1 MNLSLRTAARIAW
14 RETRSS
20 MVKFSFVVLGVAA
33 GVGALSGVRGFSQS
47 FEGMLTSEARTV
59 MAADLTARQ
68 FVLPNP
74 DQTAQ
79 LDALAA
85 RGVERTLITETVSM
99 ASPSPGDAG
108 TPADAAPVLISI
120 KAVDP
125 SKYPYYGEVKL
136 NPPMSLTQALTPDSV
151 VAGDDLLIRVG
162 VKVGQKIRVGGQDF
176 TVAAAVLSEPD
187 RLSGSLNIGLRMMM
201 SREALERT
209 GLMQIGSRSAERFLF
224 KLDPGAP
231 PVEEVRDAIKA
242 ALPESTV
249 ADFSQSHPIITAGLN
264 RATTFL
270 SLVSLIA
277 LIVGAIGVG
286 MAMHAHL
293 QQKMDNIAVMKSL
306 GATSGEII
314 RIFTIQTLMLG
325 LAGGLGGV
333 LVGRGVEQVFPALIN
348 KLFAIDAPVTWHL
361 AAAAQGIAAG
371 ILTTLLF
378 TVPPL
383 LAIRSIRPA
392 LILRRDMPDARPP
405 WSKRVGQIKPAL
417 IAAAVILAGIGLLA
431 AWLANSPRVG
441 GYFAGGLCVSLMLLA
456 VVAALLLRGIRE
468 FVRRSPWK
476 IPSLARQ
483 GLANLYRQ
491 GNQAQAILVA
501 LGLGVMFTLT
511 VYLVQNSLVKE
522 IIATAPPEMPN
533 VFLVGV
539 TQAQT
544 APLLQLISA
553 QPGVLGTPVLGPA
566 VAARL
571 VSIDGVPV
579 AEHQEGADSSPDAQP
594 PSDAKA
600 SSGAQQTGGIRRRYT
615 TTRSVTWEEE
625 KPSDVTVLHGAWWT
639 KGTKEPVVSIE
650 EDAAKTLE
658 IEVGSQL
665 ELAAS
670 GRTIR
675 ARVVAIHRVDA
686 MRSTPS
692 AEFVFNPEALAGLP
706 VVFYGGVRM
715 QPQAVGGLQ
724 RVVFAKFPTV
734 TVVNIADA
742 LAIAQQ
748 VVDQI
753 ALVIRFLSGF
763 AILAGAII
771 LAASVAGTRF
781 RRVREVVIL
790 KTLGATRKRVQRV
803 FSIEF
808 TALGTV
814 AGLLGAMLASG
825 FSGLVLKRLL
835 DAKFH
840 VDFEATAVAI
850 VATALL
856 ANLSGWLASS
866 RILKQKPLE
875 ILREE

>member
-1 MNLSLRTAARIAW
+1 
-14 RETRSS
+14 
-20 MVKFSFVVLGVAA
+20 
-33 GVGALSGVRGFSQS
+33 
-47 FEGMLTSEARTV
+47 
-59 MAADLTARQ
+59 MAAAA
-68 FVLPNP
+68 PAP
-74 DQTAQ
+74 DVA
-79 LDALAA
+79 
-85 RGVERTLITETVSM
+85 
-99 ASPSPGDAG
+99 PG
-108 TPADAAPVLISI
+108 AAPVLISI

-125 SKYPYYGEVKL
+125 TRYPYYGEVKL
-136 NPPMSLTQALTPDSV
+136 QPAMPLKQALTADTV
-151 VAGDDLLIRVG
+151 VAGEDLLIRVG
-162 VKVGQKIRVGGQDF
+162 VKVGEKIRVGGQDY

-187 RLSGSLNIGLRMMM
+187 RLSGSLNIGMRMMM

-209 GLMQIGSRSAERFLF
+209 GLMQIGSRSAQRFLF
-224 KLDPGAP
+224 KLDAGAP
-231 PVEEVRDAIKA
+231 PVEEVRAAIKD

-249 ADFSQSHPIITAGLN
+249 ADFTQSHPIITAGLN
-264 RATTFL
+264 RATVFL

-306 GATSGEII
+306 GATSREII
-314 RIFTIQTLMLG
+314 RIFTIQTLILG
-325 LAGGLGGV
+325 IAGGLGGV
-333 LVGRGVEQVFPALIN
+333 LVGRGVEQVFPLLIN
-348 KLFAIDAPVTWHL
+348 KLFAIDAPVTWHVT
-361 AAAAQGIAAG
+361 AALQGIAAG

-383 LAIRSIRPA
+383 LAIRGVRPA

-405 WSKRVGQIKPAL
+405 WRKRVGQTKAAL
-417 IAAAVILAGIGLLA
+417 AVGGLILAGIGLLA
-431 AWLANSPRVG
+431 AWLSDSPRVG
-441 GYFAGGLCVSLMLLA
+441 GYFAGALSVSLLVLA
-456 VVAALLLRGIRE
+456 AVAAMLLRGVRL

-476 IPSLARQ
+476 IPALARQ
-483 GLANLYRQ
+483 GFANLYRQ

-533 VFLVGV
+533 VFLIGV
-539 TQAQT
+539 TGEQA
-544 APLLQLISA
+544 APLKELIAA
-553 QPGVLGTPVLGPA
+553 QSGVLGPPALGPA

-579 AEHQEGADSSPDAQP
+579 TEHQLGD
-594 PSDAKA
+594 
-600 SSGAQQTGGIRRRYT
+600 GIRRRFT
-615 TTRSVTWEEE
+615 NTRTVTWEAEQ
-625 KPSDVTVLHGAWWT
+625 PSDVTVLEGAWWS
-639 KGTKEPVVSIE
+639 KGTEEPVVSIE
-650 EDAAKTLE
+650 EEAAKTLE
-658 IEVGSQL
+658 IGVGAKL
-665 ELAAS
+665 ELESS

-675 ARVVAIHRVDA
+675 ARVVAIHRVNA

-692 AEFVFNPEALAGLP
+692 ADFVFNPEALAGLP
-706 VVFYGGVRM
+706 VVYYGGVRM
-715 QPQAVGGLQ
+715 QPSAVGALQ
-724 RVVFAKFPTV
+724 RAVFAKFPTI

-790 KTLGATRKRVQRV
+790 KTLGATRKHVRRV

-814 AGLLGAMLASG
+814 AGLLGALLATA
-825 FSGLVLKRLL
+825 FSDLVLKRLL
-835 DAKFH
+835 DAKFQI
-840 VDFEATAVAI
+840 DPAASAVAI
-850 VATALL
+850 VGTALL
-856 ANLSGWLASS
+856 ANLSGWLASF